1 MIRLEG
7 IDHVALTVRDVA
19 RSAAWYQRVLGLE
32 RRFAEVWGEF
42 PAVVGVGT
50 TSLALF
56 PVASSDP
63 APPPGRETLCVRHVA
78 FRVDGAAFAEVRR
91 ELEAHGLAPTF
102 QDHVAAQ
109 SLYFTDPD
117 GHQLEI
123 TTYDVAGRRVDPRG
137 GALTEPAQATGAS

>member
-7 IDHVALTVRDVA
+7 IDHVALTVLDLG
-19 RSAAWYQRVLGLE
+19 RSIAWYQNVLGLE
-32 RRFAEVWGEF
+32 RRYAEVWGDF
-42 PAVVGVGT
+42 PAVLGVGT

-56 PVASSDP
+56 PAPVSDP
-63 APPPGRETLCVRHVA
+63 APPPGREVLSIRHIA
-78 FRVDGAAFAEVRR
+78 FRVDRASFEQARA

-102 QDHVAAQ
+102 QDHTASH

-123 TTYDVAGRRVDPRG
+123 TTYDVAQG
-137 GALTEPAQATGAS
+137 

>member
-1 MIRLEG
+1 MLRVEG

-19 RSAAWYQRVLGLE
+19 RSVAWYETVLGLE
-32 RRFAEVWGEF
+32 RRYADVWGDF

-56 PVASSDP
+56 PAPVPEP
-63 APPPGRETLCVRHVA
+63 APPPGREVLSIRHIA
-78 FRVDGAAFAEVRR
+78 FRVDRAAFDQARS
-91 ELEAHGLAPTF
+91 ELEAQEVRASVE
-102 QDHVAAQ
+102 DHTEAH

-123 TTYDVAGRRVDPRG
+123 TTYDVRQG
-137 GALTEPAQATGAS
+137 